1 MLLGKI
7 GQKSIGIYIISTM
20 FFNNFI
26 LPHVPHREEF
36 GYRMVILETVVILS
50 ITYLITYMLEK
61 NKLTRSL
68 MLGSR

>member
-1 MLLGKI
+1 RGFGEDFYALLSFT
-7 GQKSIGIYIISTM
+7 GQQY
-20 FFNNFI
+20 NFI

-36 GYRMVILETVVILS
+36 GYGMVILETVVILS